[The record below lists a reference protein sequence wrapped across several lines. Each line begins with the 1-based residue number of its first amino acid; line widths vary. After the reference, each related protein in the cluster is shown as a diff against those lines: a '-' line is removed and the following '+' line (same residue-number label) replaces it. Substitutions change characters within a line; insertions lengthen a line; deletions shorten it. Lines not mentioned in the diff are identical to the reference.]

1 MSKFSE
7 FFSGQPF
14 TAWQWQPS
22 VRDGCIIWV
31 VEKTR
36 VNHDK
41 SFSVWR
47 LQQVFDCKAEA
58 MNLVSQIN
66 NGLDWSE
73 FALSS
78 MSDEP
83 LPSRSRVALPFK
95 TNLQIRAKKISPKT
109 PINQPIDTSDADA
122 LRAALDAREGIWT
135 FRGLYK
141 GQERVPAVLKSN
153 LSGFFWRLREG
164 INGRFEVPAGSNSR
178 IQRQLGLHEAEELA
192 CGVIKSRREKRADG
206 SIYMRAWVARS
217 GCKWGGDAIRL
228 SEP

>member
-22 VRDGCIIWV
+22 VRDGCVIWV

-47 LQQVFDCKAEA
+47 LQEMFACKAEA

-66 NGLDWSE
+66 NGLDCSR
-73 FALSS
+73 FPLTS
-78 MSDEP
+78 MNDEP
-83 LPSRSRVALPFK
+83 LHPPTRAALPFK
-95 TNLQIRAKKISPKT
+95 ANLQTIAKRKGPKT

-122 LRAALDAREGIWT
+122 LRAALAEREGNWT
-135 FRGLYK
+135 FRGLYR

-192 CGVIKSRREKRADG
+192 CGVIKTRREKRADG

-217 GCKWGGDAIRL
+217 GGKWGEDAIRL